1 MPNEHAEVQQQTPRN
16 TQNQHT
22 HHQMSLHSSHASLM
36 QGYGA
41 RSRGGGGGKG
51 LQGSHLSENPYQK
64 EAIDYYMSVSGKQS
78 SRRGSQGLEYGVSFG
93 YSDVG
98 GQVPHQYRHAGN
110 GPGSSVMSHYQ
121 LDYTASAATGGN
133 SSSNSSKS
141 GTGAFSPT
149 HQYCLSQ
156 NPSVQSTPGHQMHP
170 RQQGQDYSSHQPFP
184 QRQQH
189 RGYPLSG
196 HRPLPQFSRVP
207 LSNASAESARA
218 YNFPPQRYLSGG
230 ATSNFECEISN
241 SGSGNS
247 KTGSNHGSVKPSNM
261 AQFDSSRLSYSSSNY
276 PAYDFHTSQSPHK
289 QSVYSHRYTQNN
301 LKPDYDSSNK
311 IISSSLTSCSPYPKY
326 PQASTASSN
335 SHNSSMP
342 QYVSQEIPKSVTQNQ
357 QPQVHPNFSPISNPS
372 PAASGIQSPN
382 CSSSPSPLLGA
393 SEGLGNSAVNPSE
406 LTSTTSIPNR
416 RNSHNQILR
425 AAPQLS
431 PTPSSNSSVSSFGSS
446 SGNVNTIGINASPS
460 GSHSVLTQSQLGRGK
475 ICDENYSSLYPSSV
489 DKLTRDP
496 GINSLNALTS
506 QVANIPN
513 TVQHMLLS
521 DSLISK
527 NRGKDEPAYETGEHY
542 QMLQNSHG
550 LAANQ
555 EGSKTMSNSCSDSAT
570 RTVRMDMGGAQP
582 DSGMNESTEVVKR
595 EGEENSSGGGDSMTR
610 QTSGTSTESGYN
622 HSSQNLAKQGLPLEL
637 VVGASKIKRQTL
649 AFPRGNEH
657 SIHST
662 SSSSPS
668 SLPSSVE
675 PSPNI
680 PPPCTLSSF
689 TSTSVSPSPTLKSP
703 KEPIVR
709 SIDRRN
715 CNKLQENYDANGRK
729 KKNQADQDITVT
741 LEGSRSDMP
750 RIGNDKLESH
760 DKRKAEEA
768 QKGSTTLSGKVEDC
782 EKIVKTQNLDNPH
795 KILKTGE
802 TQNTG
807 GVGVIVSTRSE
818 MTEHNTLLESP
829 QGAPSAPQHLDNELQ
844 NSQNSTDKIH
854 SSNAFKDA
862 RCVNGQGGGSICTLP
877 SVNGTNIPPEPSYEQ
892 SPSCHH
898 SGKQRSPYG
907 YSELVGSMMDLK
919 KAGSIETSTGKEAN
933 LRYESQHQPPLSYIP
948 GQKKGMVP
956 TGIMKLGRRGTI
968 RDQDIN
974 PPVQQSSA
982 SILQEV
988 LQGYHTEKTYDHT
1001 KNSVNVPDTHPQ
1013 SQNMAHNL
1021 SRHSYGV
1028 SKSMMPRSL
1037 VPQTG
1042 LSQDHQA
1049 SLPAAVPVKDYPLN
1063 LKQSST
1069 TGIGQDPPPT
1079 SWAPVGMGRAHGESS
1094 GKSKMATSPNRPA
1107 AILPETTESSQ
1118 QPPLKNINLADYLL
1132 PHRIPFTN
1140 PQTSSSAVQQL
1151 LLQDTEPIGGSDL
1164 PVKKPPMASSSS
1176 SSERCS
1182 VICDVS
1188 LQSTPEK
1195 EKDRH
1200 EDEVK
1205 ETCKE
1210 TGYTGASVIQQSHST
1225 TLEGLQDNSKENKS
1239 EVKMETECSASKEVF
1254 SQNDNPTLYCGQLPE
1269 KKSAF
1274 RQQSRSPY
1282 TSVNTSTDNHSLST
1296 GENRHIN
1303 VSNVNPSH
1311 FHQAPR
1317 TLSSNLNLQA
1327 SPSTRCQSNYPGI
1340 DGCGSHSGYGFENFR
1355 ERSHFLSQIP
1365 PQHDIPSKFQFGNS
1379 QPNKKLQ
1386 MYSHSHPHQ
1395 YSQDTDD
1402 KREWEALHKNR
1413 ISKDMMVSSSS
1424 GSSSQQYRSQ
1434 AGMSSQASH
1443 SDPAGQPKLLH
1454 QQFSR
1459 QGSYYDMKI
1468 WNLSQSGREG
1478 GGTLECTQPVF
1489 QTNQTGVVTPGSD
1502 TSRGVTEKVKSFPS
1516 VPSSQKPS
1524 AHGSFAGS
1532 TVNLGTQQGRSPVK
1546 TERAGETNPL
1556 MMRRRVRSFISPIPA
1571 KRQHQ
1576 DLPQQQRSTQT
1587 LYPSPLS
1594 NTASRHHDTGPSSP
1608 DVPHSGMAI
1617 PDANCNKLA
1626 QNMMLTSP
1634 SSQGKTNILP
1644 PRKGRGLK
1652 LEAIVQKITPN
1663 VKNNRS
1669 LTDFACTPLTGSSHT
1684 DLVHYNSD
1692 NQEQESC
1699 IGDSLSESVTGHGSS
1714 HSYLDEGL
1722 SLEEIMSYKGVEEI
1736 GPLAPTAYP
1745 CDLQQNPPIVKF
1757 GTSGNINRSAVE
1769 DLKQETHFSIEGH
1782 GPQFTEKDSSGE
1794 GKEELR
1800 LSTDFTLLGPLPPAP
1815 PLPCPVQASPPPSSS
1830 VLSDIQQF
1838 TNTYQQLETR
1848 RGEDSAESFLR
1859 KKLTDSGLG
1868 LGLDDYSSRDFYGP
1882 SSFHHNQHQRQCLLP
1897 RHPNSLQIH
1906 QQSPFGQTLSSMSN
1920 SSQLNELK
1928 PLETVVPKGYFPS
1941 GKKKG
1946 RPVGS
1951 VNKQKRAQVQSQ
1963 NASINA
1969 SPVISTPIQI
1979 PGPTATAETI
1989 PSTVT
1994 TTQISVPTSVTD
2006 TKESFEVP
2014 SNASQML
2021 NMDIENK
2028 DVHPKVEF
2036 EQTDQGLC
2044 KEDDSQRAKLEEKQ
2058 QKRRRRVGGLM
2069 GKEIL
2074 QACAGTEE
2082 KCATGIFQDNRKS
2095 VFSPYIHVER
2105 KQEIGAVCTIVNEEQ
2120 EKSKGEKKEGVKADN
2135 LLNLLSSEIKMDID
2149 IEVVKEKTKMEQVDS
2164 SLLQSC
2170 TAGKTIPLS
2179 GYVLSGPVS
2188 TETGNSGQL
2197 LCCLCKKWANYKNLG
2212 DLYGPYYPPEYV
2224 ASLPK
2229 NHPQIRNSLGTA
2241 KLGNKG
2247 ADLGTCTTESTK
2259 QDTQQIEPQMLK
2271 PTLDTVYAG
2280 NEAEKQSTVTT
2291 TNATSTVDG
2300 GRVLENIDN
2309 VYNNMDL
2316 NQKSDPFPELT
2327 DIVSAV
2333 MKQELEQPQ
2342 EQQNQD
2348 QLTED
2353 TQPRPQHRK
2362 LTSHPRF
2369 KRRHRPGD
2377 DLPKTTQSNF
2387 KTSLPFQPPPQLLN
2401 QDPSEPLAHL
2411 AQLPEVP
2418 LDHNELWVHE
2428 GCIAWASGV
2437 FLVNGRLYGLQ
2448 EALDGAMDTSCSYCE
2463 QVGAALGCYSKG
2475 CSLRCHYVCAIADC
2489 SLNEENFS
2497 LRCPKHKFSQKNAVE
2512 KGVLSEQ
2519 SEMG

>member
-133 SSSNSSKS
+133 
-141 GTGAFSPT
+141 TFSPT

-393 SEGLGNSAVNPSE
+393 SEGLGNSA
-406 LTSTTSIPNR
+406 
-416 RNSHNQILR
+416 ILR

-431 PTPSSNSSVSSFGSS
+431 PTPSSNS
-446 SGNVNTIGINASPS
+446 I
-460 GSHSVLTQSQLGRGK
+460 LTQSQLGRGK

-1722 SLEEIMSYKGVEEI
+1722 SLEEIMSYK
-1736 GPLAPTAYP
+1736 
-1745 CDLQQNPPIVKF
+1745 
-1757 GTSGNINRSAVE
+1757 
-1769 DLKQETHFSIEGH
+1769 
-1782 GPQFTEKDSSGE
+1782 
-1794 GKEELR
+1794 
-1800 LSTDFTLLGPLPPAP
+1800 
-1815 PLPCPVQASPPPSSS
+1815 
-1830 VLSDIQQF
+1830 
-1838 TNTYQQLETR
+1838 
-1848 RGEDSAESFLR
+1848 
-1859 KKLTDSGLG
+1859 
-1868 LGLDDYSSRDFYGP
+1868 DFYGP

-1989 PSTVT
+1989 P
-1994 TTQISVPTSVTD
+1994 
-2006 TKESFEVP
+2006 K
-2014 SNASQML
+2014 
-2021 NMDIENK
+2021 
-2028 DVHPKVEF
+2028 
-2036 EQTDQGLC
+2036 
-2044 KEDDSQRAKLEEKQ
+2044 EKQ

-2120 EKSKGEKKEGVKADN
+2120 EKSKGEKKEGVK
-2135 LLNLLSSEIKMDID
+2135 
-2149 IEVVKEKTKMEQVDS
+2149 
-2164 SLLQSC
+2164 SC

-2259 QDTQQIEPQMLK
+2259 QDTQQIEPQ
-2271 PTLDTVYAG
+2271 
-2280 NEAEKQSTVTT
+2280 
-2291 TNATSTVDG
+2291 
-2300 GRVLENIDN
+2300 I
-2309 VYNNMDL
+2309 
-2316 NQKSDPFPELT
+2316 
-2327 DIVSAV
+2327 
-2333 MKQELEQPQ
+2333 
-2342 EQQNQD
+2342 
-2348 QLTED
+2348 
-2353 TQPRPQHRK
+2353 K

-2497 LRCPKHKFSQKNAVE
+2497 LRCPKHKVI
-2512 KGVLSEQ
+2512 
-2519 SEMG
+2519 